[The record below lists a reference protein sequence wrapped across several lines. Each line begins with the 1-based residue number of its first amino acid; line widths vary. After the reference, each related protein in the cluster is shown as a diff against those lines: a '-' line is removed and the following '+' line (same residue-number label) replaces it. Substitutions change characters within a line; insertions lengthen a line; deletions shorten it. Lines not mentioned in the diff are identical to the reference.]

1 MKTLKKEPKVKL
13 ISKVQVVEIYLP
25 KRVNKVAKEKGMKT
39 GLSLDLMTG
48 WNFDKKKD
56 REMAERYIRE
66 EKPTFVI

>member
-48 WNFDKKKD
+48 WNFDKRED